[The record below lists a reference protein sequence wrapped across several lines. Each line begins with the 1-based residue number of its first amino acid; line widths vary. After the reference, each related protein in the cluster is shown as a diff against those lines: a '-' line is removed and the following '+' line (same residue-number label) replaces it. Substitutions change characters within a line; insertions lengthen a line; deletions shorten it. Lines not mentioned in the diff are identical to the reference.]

1 MAIEFTLNAEARD
14 DAGRGASRR
23 LRREGKVPA
32 ILYGGDT
39 KALPL
44 TLDHNE
50 LIHNL
55 HIEAFHSHVLTVKIG
70 KKDEQA
76 ILKDVQHHPF
86 KNEVVHVD
94 LLRVKAGQKLHV
106 TIPLHFVGVDTA
118 PGIKEGG
125 VFSRNVVEVE
135 VECLPRDIPEYL
147 EIDVSMLEIGDAK
160 HLSDI
165 VTPEGVTILALAHDD
180 EHEHDISIAAVHHP
194 RVTEEEEP
202 EEAEAA
208 EGEEAEAAAVG
219 EEAEGEGE
227 EKKAGEDKGSDKE
240 ESAD

>member
-32 ILYGGDT
+32 ILYGGSS
-39 KALPL
+39 KPQVL

-55 HIEAFHSHVLTVKIG
+55 HIEAFHSHVLTIKIG
-70 KKDEQA
+70 RKSEQA

-86 KNEVVHVD
+86 KNEVLHVD

-106 TIPLHFVGVDTA
+106 TIPLHFVGTETA
-118 PGIKEGG
+118 PGVKEGG
-125 VFSRNVVEVE
+125 VFSRSVVEVE
-135 VECLPRDIPEYL
+135 VVCLPKDIPEYL
-147 EIDVSMLEIGDAK
+147 EVDVSGLEIGDSR
-160 HLSDI
+160 HLTDI
-165 VTPEGVTILALAHDD
+165 KLPEGVEILALSHGDV
-180 EHEHDISIAAVHHP
+180 HEHDIAIAAVHHP
-194 RVTEEEEP
+194 RVAEEEVPAE

-208 EGEEAEAAAVG
+208 EGEAEEAAAGEEAKGG
-219 EEAEGEGE
+219 EEAES
-227 EKKAGEDKGSDKE
+227 AEDKSED
-240 ESAD
+240 

>member
-1 MAIEFTLNAEARD
+1 MAIEFTLNAEARE

-23 LRREGKVPA
+23 LRREGRVPA
-32 ILYGGDT
+32 ILYGGSS
-39 KALPL
+39 KAQAL

-55 HIEAFHSHVLTVKIG
+55 HIEAFHSHVLTVKVG
-70 KKDEQA
+70 KNSEQA

-94 LLRVKAGQKLHV
+94 LLRVKAGQKLQV
-106 TIPLHFVGVDTA
+106 TIPLHFIGADKA
-118 PGIKEGG
+118 PGVKEGG
-125 VFSRNVVEVE
+125 VFSRSVVEVE
-135 VECLPRDIPEYL
+135 VQCMPKDIPEYL
-147 EIDVSMLEIGDAK
+147 EVDVSELEVGDAK

-165 VTPEGVTILALAHDD
+165 VLPPGVEILALAHDE

-202 EEAEAA
+202 AAEASAEAE
-208 EGEEAEAAAVG
+208 GAAAVG
-219 EEAEGEGE
+219 EAKTSEEG
-227 EKKAGEDKGSDKE
+227 DSDKTDT
-240 ESAD
+240 AD

>member
-1 MAIEFTLNAEARD
+1 MAIEFTLNAEARE

-23 LRREGKVPA
+23 LRREGRVPA

-70 KKDEQA
+70 KKNEQV

-106 TIPLHFVGVDTA
+106 TIPLHFVGADNA

-135 VECLPRDIPEYL
+135 VECLPKDIPEYL
-147 EIDVSMLEIGDAK
+147 EVDVSALEIGDAR

-165 VTPEGVTILALAHDD
+165 VLPEGVTLLALSHDE

-208 EGEEAEAAAVG
+208 EGEEAEG
-219 EEAEGEGE
+219 EEAEAEGE
-227 EKKAGEDKGSDKE
+227 EKKAGEEAASDKD

>member
-23 LRREGKVPA
+23 LRRQGKVPA
-32 ILYGGDT
+32 ILYGGDA

-55 HIEAFHSHVLTVKIG
+55 HVEAFHSHVLTVNVG
-70 KKDEQA
+70 KKKEQA

-86 KNEVVHVD
+86 KNEVLHVD

-106 TIPLHFVGVDTA
+106 TIPLHFVGADKS
-118 PGIKEGG
+118 PGVKEGG
-125 VFSRNVVEVE
+125 VFSRSLVEVE
-135 VECLPRDIPEYL
+135 VVCLPKDIPEYL
-147 EIDVSMLEIGDAK
+147 ELDVSDLEIGDSR
-160 HLSDI
+160 HLTDI
-165 VTPEGVTILALAHDD
+165 KLPEGVEILALIHGDV
-180 EHEHDISIAAVHHP
+180 HEHDSAVAAVHHP

-202 EEAEAA
+202 AEE
-208 EGEEAEAAAVG
+208 EAAAAEAEEAAG
-219 EEAEGEGE
+219 EEAEGEESESG
-227 EKKAGEDKGSDKE
+227 AGSEEDKSED
-240 ESAD
+240 

>member
-1 MAIEFTLNAEARD
+1 MAIEFTLNAEARE

-23 LRREGKVPA
+23 LRREGRVPA

-70 KKDEQA
+70 KKNEQA
-76 ILKDVQHHPF
+76 ILKDIQHHPF

-106 TIPLHFVGVDTA
+106 TIPLHFVGVETA

-135 VECLPRDIPEYL
+135 VECLPKDIPEYL

-165 VTPEGVTILALAHDD
+165 VMPEGVTMLALSHDE

-202 EEAEAA
+202 EEAEVA
-208 EGEEAEAAAVG
+208 EGEEAEAEAEG

-227 EKKAGEDKGSDKE
+227 EKKAGEKEGSDKD

>member
-1 MAIEFTLNAEARD
+1 MAIEFTLNAEARE

-23 LRREGKVPA
+23 LRREGRVPA

-70 KKDEQA
+70 KKNEQA

-86 KNEVVHVD
+86 KNEVLHVD
-94 LLRVKAGQKLHV
+94 LQRVKAGQKLHV
-106 TIPLHFVGVDTA
+106 TIPLHFVGVDKA

-135 VECLPRDIPEYL
+135 VECLPKDIPEYL

-165 VTPEGVTILALAHDD
+165 VLPEGVTILALAHDE

-208 EGEEAEAAAVG
+208 EAEEAEGEEAEA
-219 EEAEGEGE
+219 EGE
-227 EKKAGEDKGSDKE
+227 EKPAEEESSDKE
-240 ESAD
+240 DSAD